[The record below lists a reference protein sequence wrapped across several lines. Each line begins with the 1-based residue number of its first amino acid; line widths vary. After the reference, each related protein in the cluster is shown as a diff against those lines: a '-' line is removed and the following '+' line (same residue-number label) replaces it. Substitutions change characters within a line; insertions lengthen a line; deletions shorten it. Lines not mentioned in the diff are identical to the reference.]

1 MPSYL
6 LAFCAALRLAAS
18 GAQILVSTL
27 MAAEP
32 ARRVSLMER
41 ISTRSAVVPA
51 ALEMAALYEICA
63 QWAAHGRYLDMDFD
77 NPGSRAASDFAPS
90 EL

>member
-1 MPSYL
+1 MSAALTLVLRASPLPKLDSI
-6 LAFCAALRLAAS
+6 ALRLAAS

-41 ISTRSAVVPA
+41 MSTRSAVVPA
-51 ALEMAALYEICA
+51 ALEMATLYETCVA
-63 QWAAHGRYLDMDFD
+63 ELNSPLVY
-77 NPGSRAASDFAPS
+77 GSVTVRMR
-90 EL
+90 

>member
-1 MPSYL
+1 MSAAFT
-6 LAFCAALRLAAS
+6 LALRNSPLPKLDSIALRLAAS
-18 GAQILVSTL
+18 GAQILVFTL

-51 ALEMAALYEICA
+51 ALEMAALYEICVA
-63 QWAAHGRYLDMDFD
+63 GLNSFLVY
-77 NPGSRAASDFAPS
+77 GSVTVMMR
-90 EL
+90 